1 MRLTGFR
8 WIAASSLLIAVSA
21 MAATRPHYG
30 GSVRVQ
36 MAEALGSLDPAAGV
50 DGNISALI
58 CDPLVMLNDRGE
70 PQAALASSWQADPG
84 NQRWQFVMRPGVRF
98 SDQTPL
104 TPEDVAVSLRRVNP
118 EWKVTANDTAVTIQL
133 AAPSPIL
140 PAELALP
147 RNSIAKI
154 ASGKTI
160 GTGPF
165 AVSEW
170 DAGKKL
176 ILTAREDYWGGRAFL
191 DSIEI
196 DMARNFRDQM
206 MAFDLGQAQVI
217 EVPPDALRAAGS
229 RQLRTS
235 EPIEL
240 VALLFAREAQA
251 PDETKQ
257 RQALAL
263 SIDRNALNNVVL
275 QGGAAAAGSLLPDWL
290 SGYGFLFAK
299 DRDITRAQQMRAE
312 LAQAPQWS
320 LGFDQNDPLERVIA
334 ERILLNASDA
344 GLRLQL
350 TNRSDADVRLVRVK
364 VDSLDLQLALREL
377 CKALGIS
384 PPQLLG
390 NSADDLYHAE
400 TAVLQ
405 SQRMIP
411 LLHLRAAWAVSKN
424 VRNWDEDRGGS
435 WHLPDVWLAA
445 GKP

>member
-8 WIAASSLLIAVSA
+8 WIAASSVLIAASA

-36 MAEALGSLDPAAGV
+36 LPEAVVSLDPAAGAE
-50 DGNISALI
+50 GNISSLI
-58 CDPLVMLNDRGE
+58 LDTLVVLNDRGE
-70 PQAALASSWQADPG
+70 PQAALCSSWQADPG
-84 NQRWQFVMRPGVRF
+84 NQRWQFTVRPGVRF
-98 SDQTPL
+98 SDQTPM
-104 TPEDVAVSLRRVNP
+104 TPEDAAVSLRRVNP
-118 EWKVTANDTAVTIQL
+118 EWKVTSNDTTVMIQL
-133 AAPSPIL
+133 AAPMTNLS
-140 PAELALP
+140 AELALP

-165 AVSEW
+165 VVSEW

-176 ILTAREDYWGGRAFL
+176 VLTARDDYWGGRAFL

-206 MAFDLGQAQVI
+206 MALDLGQAQVI
-217 EVPPDALRAAGS
+217 EVPPDALRSTGS

-240 VALLFAREAQA
+240 VALLFAREAQTSE
-251 PDETKQ
+251 ETKQ
-257 RQALAL
+257 RQAFGL
-263 SIDRNALNNVVL
+263 SIDRNALNQVLL
-275 QGGAAAAGSLLPDWL
+275 QGGAATAGGLLPDWL
-290 SGYGFLFAK
+290 SGYGFLFSK
-299 DRDITRAQQMRAE
+299 DRDIVRAQQLRAE
-312 LAQAPQWS
+312 LQQAPQWS

-334 ERILLNASDA
+334 ERVLLNASDA

-350 TNRSDADVRLVRVK
+350 TNRSDADVRLERVK
-364 VDSLDLQLALREL
+364 VDSLDPQVALKEL
-377 CKALGIS
+377 CKSLGIAV
-384 PPQLLG
+384 PPLVG
-390 NSADDLYHAE
+390 DSANDLYHAE
-400 TAVLQ
+400 SATLQ
-405 SQRMIP
+405 SRRVIP

-424 VRNWDEDRGGS
+424 VRDWDEDRGGD